1 MDSDPEVVY
10 TEKFKKK
17 ITPVEWQA
25 LKESIAKKM
34 APTPVKLRAGF
45 ELNCFTYEGID
56 AIKEALLTA
65 KLAVNDKQFV
75 VEVIVFI
82 LVMVNTV

>member
-1 MDSDPEVVY
+1 MVFNRLKKNDI
-10 TEKFKKK
+10 TEEQR
-17 ITPVEWQA
+17 TV

-56 AIKEALLTA
+56 AIKEALLAA
-65 KLAVNDKQFV
+65 KVAVNEEKFIVD
-75 VEVIVFI
+75 VIIIII
-82 LVMVNTV
+82 LMDNLI

>member
-1 MDSDPEVVY
+1 
-10 TEKFKKK
+10 
-17 ITPVEWQA
+17 
-25 LKESIAKKM
+25 M

-65 KLAVNDKQFV
+65 KKIVNDEEFK
-75 VEVIVFI
+75 VEFKIIAPPSYKCETITLEKVKGMER
-82 LVMVNTV
+82 LE